1 MGMNM
6 NAVATQHGS
15 ILIVEDDP
23 GTQADL
29 AKIVHGVGYLP
40 VCAESGESGLSS
52 FMTLHPALVLLDMR
66 LPGMDGLSVL
76 REIRRRAPEAMV
88 IVVSG
93 HADVGV
99 VVKAMKLGAI
109 DFLIKP
115 VAPEDIALAL
125 STALERPIQPTAA
138 ALQDRQSGGEEEA
151 QDAVWTGGRFFA
163 RLQETIG
170 QIADTNA
177 TVLLQG
183 ESGVGKG
190 IVARLIHDRSSR
202 RDRPFIKV
210 NCAALPV
217 ELLESELF
225 GYERGAFTGAVRRKP
240 GKFELAHGGTLL
252 LDEVADLPLP
262 LQAKL
267 LHALQ
272 DGEYSRL
279 GGEQDIKVDVRIVAS
294 VNRDLEATVR
304 RGAFRQDL
312 YYRLNVV
319 SIAIPP
325 LRDRREEIPSL
336 AEYFR
341 SRYAREYGR
350 TVPPLSPAT
359 LERFAAYAWPG
370 NVRELENVVK
380 RIVILGSEAFVS
392 AACPLAAA
400 AAEEPAAAPE
410 AGRPRGKAGLKDVAR
425 RAARDAERELIRRT
439 LEETRWNRAE
449 AARRLRISY
458 KALLYKIRDCGL

>member
-1 MGMNM
+1 MET
-6 NAVATQHGS
+6 AAPPAS
-15 ILIVEDDP
+15 ILIIEDDP
-23 GTQADL
+23 GAQAEL
-29 AKIVHGVGYLP
+29 ATLVQALGYLP
-40 VCAESGESGLSS
+40 VCAESGEAGLAS
-52 FMTLHPALVLLDMR
+52 FTTLHPALVLLDLR
-66 LPGMDGLSVL
+66 LPGLDGLAVL
-76 REIRRRAPEAMV
+76 REIHRRAPETLV

-93 HADVGV
+93 HAEVGSV
-99 VVKAMKLGAI
+99 VQAMKGGAA
-109 DFLIKP
+109 DFLLKP
-115 VAPEDIALAL
+115 VGPEEVTLAL
-125 STALERPIQPTAA
+125 STALERPAPAA
-138 ALQDRQSGGEEEA
+138 APARPGPPAG
-151 QDAVWTGGRFFA
+151 AVWTGGRFFA
-163 RLQETIG
+163 HLETLIP

-190 IVARLIHDRSSR
+190 IVARLLHERSSR
-202 RDRPFIKV
+202 RERPFIRV
-210 NCAALPV
+210 NCAALPL

-272 DGEYSRL
+272 DGEYARL
-279 GGEQDIKVDVRIVAS
+279 GGEQELKVDVRVIAAA
-294 VNRDLEATVR
+294 NRDLEAAVR

-319 SIAIPP
+319 SLLLPP
-325 LRDRREEIPSL
+325 LRERREELPAL
-336 AEYFR
+336 AEHFR
-341 SRYAREYGR
+341 ARYAREYTR
-350 TVPPLSPAT
+350 AVPPLSPAT
-359 LERFAAYAWPG
+359 LARFAAYAWPG
-370 NVRELENVVK
+370 NVRELENLVK
-380 RIVILGSEAFVS
+380 RIVLLGSEAFVP
-392 AACPLAAA
+392 AACPLAP
-400 AAEEPAAAPE
+400 PAAPGAPE
-410 AGRPRGKAGLKDVAR
+410 APRPPGQGGLKDVAR
-425 RAARDAERELIRRT
+425 RAAREAERELIRRT

>member
-1 MGMNM
+1 MSN
-6 NAVATQHGS
+6 VATQHGS

-23 GTQADL
+23 GAQAEL
-29 AKIVHGVGYLP
+29 AKIVHDLGYLP
-40 VCAESGESGLSS
+40 VCAESGEAGLSS
-52 FMTLHPALVLLDMR
+52 FTTLHPALVLLDIR

-76 REIRRRAPEAMV
+76 REIRRRAPETMV

-93 HADVGV
+93 HADVGI
-99 VVKAMKLGAI
+99 VVKAMKLGAA

-115 VAPEDIALAL
+115 LAPEDVTLAV
-125 STALERPIQPTAA
+125 STALERPVQYEGGSLPE
-138 ALQDRQSGGEEEA
+138 RRSPGGEVAPE
-151 QDAVWTGGRFFA
+151 AVWTGGRFFA
-163 RLQETIG
+163 HLQELIP

-202 RDRPFIKV
+202 RERPFIRV

-279 GGEQDIKVDVRIVAS
+279 GGEQDIKVDVRVIAA
-294 VNRDLEATVR
+294 VNRDLEAAVR

-319 SIAIPP
+319 SITIPP
-325 LRDRREEIPSL
+325 LRDRREEIPAL
-336 AEYFR
+336 AEHFR
-341 SRYAREYGR
+341 ARYAREYSR

-370 NVRELENVVK
+370 NVRELENLVK
-380 RIVILGSEAFVS
+380 RIVILGSEVFVS
-392 AACPLAAA
+392 AACPLAA
-400 AAEEPAAAPE
+400 PAAPDAPVDGD
-410 AGRPRGKAGLKDVAR
+410 APRPRGKAGLKDVAR

>member
-1 MGMNM
+1 VT
-6 NAVATQHGS
+6 AIASAHAS
-15 ILIVEDDP
+15 ILVIDDDP
-23 GTQADL
+23 GAQAEL
-29 AKIVHGVGYLP
+29 AKLVHDLGYLP
-40 VCAESGESGLSS
+40 VCAESGEAGLSS
-52 FMTLHPALVLLDMR
+52 FTTLHPALVLLDMR

-76 REIRRRAPEAMV
+76 REIRRRAPETTV
-88 IVVSG
+88 IVLSG
-93 HADVGV
+93 HADVGSV
-99 VVKAMKLGAI
+99 VTAMKLGAA
-109 DFLIKP
+109 DFLLKP
-115 VAPEDIALAL
+115 LAPEEVTLAV
-125 STALERPIQPTAA
+125 STALERPGPAA
-138 ALQDRQSGGEEEA
+138 GPGPAARPGEA
-151 QDAVWTGGRFFA
+151 AGAAVWTGGRFFA
-163 RLQETIG
+163 HLEALIP

-190 IVARLIHDRSSR
+190 IVARLLHERSSR
-202 RDRPFIKV
+202 RERPFIRV

-225 GYERGAFTGAVRRKP
+225 GYERGAFTGASRRKP

-279 GGEQDIKVDVRIVAS
+279 GGEQDVKVDVRIIAA
-294 VNRDLEATVR
+294 VNRDLETAVR
-304 RGAFRQDL
+304 RGGFRQDL

-319 SIAIPP
+319 GLTIPP
-325 LRDRREEIPSL
+325 LRERREEIPAL
-336 AEYFR
+336 AEHFR
-341 SRYAREYGR
+341 ARYAREYTR
-350 TVPPLSPAT
+350 PVPPLSPAT

-370 NVRELENVVK
+370 NVRELENLVK
-380 RIVILGSEAFVS
+380 RIVLLGSEAFVA
-392 AACPLAAA
+392 AACPLPAPAPEA
-400 AAEEPAAAPE
+400 PADAAAP
-410 AGRPRGKAGLKDVAR
+410 RPRGKAGLKEVAR